1 DILFFYSSKV
11 NQSIEP
17 VGILETIK
25 IVKDFKELSEIVS
38 KKTVFSQED
47 LLKMLNEKGELH
59 VITFRLITY
68 LKKKIGLQKIKQIDS
83 FKNKI
88 QTITRISES
97 DYQLLKN
104 EEYFDKRYII
114 N

>member
-1 DILFFYSSKV
+1 M
-11 NQSIEP
+11 E
-17 VGILETIK
+17 
-25 IVKDFKELSEIVS
+25 DFDELSKIVS
-38 KKTVFSQED
+38 KKTVFSQND
-47 LLKMLNEKGELH
+47 LLKMLEEKGELH

-68 LKKKIGLQKIKQIDS
+68 LNKKIRLKKIKQIES

-88 QTITRISES
+88 QTITKISED
-97 DYQLLKN
+97 DYLLLKN